1 VEQQPE
7 KKREEEWMSRLY
19 GPQHRELQDHFD
31 SRRMADRIE
40 AIATKG
46 EIDDVARAF
55 IESRDM
61 FFLSSVDH
69 KGRPTVSYKGGDPG
83 FVKVIDPGTIA
94 FPSYDGNGMYFSMGN
109 ISANP
114 EIGCL
119 FIAFDRPFR
128 LRLQGRAEVLRE
140 GPLLGLFKEA
150 ELVVRVAVTDV
161 WMNCPR
167 YIHRYEKVKASRYVP
182 RADTET
188 PLCEWK
194 RIDAIQD
201 VLRPREVAA
210 VERAGQITIDEWM
223 GHVMAGDD
231 KV

>member
-1 VEQQPE
+1 
-7 KKREEEWMSRLY
+7 MSRPY
-19 GPQHRELQDHFD
+19 GPQHRDLQDQFD

-40 AIATKG
+40 AIAAKG
-46 EIDDVARAF
+46 EVDDAARAF

-61 FFLSSVDH
+61 FFLSTVDH
-69 KGRPTVSYKGGDPG
+69 QGRPTVSYKGGEAG
-83 FVKVIDPGTIA
+83 FVKVVDPKTIA
-94 FPSYDGNGMYFSMGN
+94 FPSYDGNGMYLSMGN
-109 ISANP
+109 IRANP

-128 LRLQGRAEVLRE
+128 LRLQGRAEVIGKGQLM
-140 GPLLGLFKEA
+140 GMFKEA

-167 YIHRYEKVKASRYVP
+167 YVHRYEKVQSSRYVP

-201 VLRPREVAA
+201 VLRPRETEAVAK
-210 VERAGQITIDEWM
+210 VGQISIDEWM
-223 GHVMAGDD
+223 GHVLAGDD
-231 KV
+231 KA

>member
-1 VEQQPE
+1 
-7 KKREEEWMSRLY
+7 MSRLY
-19 GPQHRELQDHFD
+19 GPQHRDLQDEFD

-40 AIATKG
+40 MVAAKPDV
-46 EIDDVARAF
+46 DDMARAF

-69 KGRPTVSYKGGDPG
+69 MGRPTVSYKGGDPG
-83 FVKVIDPGTIA
+83 FVKVIDAHTIA
-94 FPSYDGNGMYFSMGN
+94 FPSYDGNGMYLSMGN

-119 FIAFDRPFR
+119 FIDFERPFR
-128 LRLQGRAEVLRE
+128 LRLQGKAEIVKS
-140 GPLLGLFKEA
+140 GPMMDLFKEA
-150 ELVVRVAVTDV
+150 ELVVRVAVSDV

-167 YIHRYEKVKASRYVP
+167 YVHRYQKVSRSRYVP
-182 RADTET
+182 NDKAET

-194 RIDAIQD
+194 RIDMLQD
-201 VLRPREVAA
+201 VLRPNEIAA
-210 VERAGQITIDEWM
+210 VAKAGNITIDEWM
-223 GHVMAGDD
+223 GKVVTGDE

>member
-1 VEQQPE
+1 
-7 KKREEEWMSRLY
+7 MSRLY
-19 GPQHRELQDHFD
+19 GPQHRELQDQFD

-40 AIATKG
+40 LIAAKT
-46 EIDDVARAF
+46 ELDDVARGF

-83 FVKVIDPGTIA
+83 FVKVIDAGTIA

-109 ISANP
+109 IAANP

-119 FIAFDRPFR
+119 FIDFERPFR
-128 LRLQGRAEVLRE
+128 MRLQGRAEVIKD
-140 GPLLGLFKEA
+140 GPLFDLYKEA
-150 ELVVRVAVTDV
+150 DLVVKVAVSDV

-167 YIHRYEKVKASRYVP
+167 YVHRYEKKVSSRYVP
-182 RADTET
+182 RVEAET

-194 RIDAIQD
+194 RIDAVQD
-201 VLRPREVAA
+201 TLRPDELAA
-210 VERAGQITIDEWM
+210 VEKAGQITADEWM
-223 GHVMAGDD
+223 GRVFTGDE
-231 KV
+231 KA

>member
-1 VEQQPE
+1 
-7 KKREEEWMSRLY
+7 MSRLY
-19 GPQHRELQDHFD
+19 GPQHRELQDQFD

-40 AIATKG
+40 LIAAKT
-46 EIDDVARAF
+46 ELDDVARGF

-83 FVKVIDPGTIA
+83 FVKVIEAGTIA

-109 ISANP
+109 IAANP

-119 FIAFDRPFR
+119 FIDFERPFR
-128 LRLQGRAEVLRE
+128 MRLQGRAELVKD
-140 GPLLGLFKEA
+140 GPLFDLYKEA
-150 ELVVRVAVTDV
+150 DLVVKVAVSDV

-167 YIHRYEKVKASRYVP
+167 YVHRYEKKVSSRYVP
-182 RADTET
+182 RVEAET

-194 RIDAIQD
+194 RIDAVQD
-201 VLRPREVAA
+201 TLRPDEIAA
-210 VERAGQITIDEWM
+210 VQKAGQITADEWM
-223 GHVMAGDD
+223 GRVFTGDE
-231 KV
+231 KA

>member
-1 VEQQPE
+1 
-7 KKREEEWMSRLY
+7 MSRLY
-19 GPQHRELQDHFD
+19 GPNHRELQDLFD
-31 SRRMADRIE
+31 SRNMADRIE
-40 AIATKG
+40 TIAAKA
-46 EIDDVARAF
+46 EVDDMAKAF

-83 FVKVIDPGTIA
+83 FVRVLDATTIA

-109 ISANP
+109 IVGNP

-119 FIAFDRPFR
+119 FIDFEKPFR
-128 LRLQGRAEVLRE
+128 LRLQGRAEVVKD
-140 GPLLGLFKEA
+140 GPLLGHFNEA
-150 ELVVRVAVTDV
+150 ELVVKVAVTDV

-167 YIHRYEKVKASRYVP
+167 YIHRYKKEAASRYVP
-182 RADTET
+182 RADAET

-194 RIDAIQD
+194 RIDGLQD
-201 VLRPREVAA
+201 ILRPHELAA
-210 VERAGQITIDEWM
+210 VEKAGSITQEEWM
-223 GHVMAGDD
+223 GHVFAGDD